1 MYSVNNISVHF
12 SGNYLFEDV
21 SFLVNPRDRIGLV
34 GRNGTGKTT
43 LLRIINREF
52 EPESGEVVIPAGKK
66 VGYLPQEIDT
76 FSHLTVLNEAMSAF
90 DETLKLKGIIDGT
103 IDAIGLMQE
112 FHSDKYMHLVD
123 QLNRAKERFEVI
135 GGYTVEARTEKVLLG
150 LGFKPA
156 DFNRPM
162 SEMSGGWQ
170 MRVKLARIL
179 LAQPDLLLLDEP
191 TNHLDIESIQWLE
204 DFLAS
209 YPGAVI
215 LVSHDRALLDNVT
228 SRTIE
233 ISLGRIIDFK
243 ANYSEFVVMREQLR
257 ERQMETWS
265 NQQRQIA
272 QIERFIERFRYK
284 NTKSRQVQSRIR
296 MIEKMDRV
304 EVDETDQSAIH
315 FSFPPAPRSGK
326 LVFEAK
332 DLSKHFGDLEVL
344 RNLNFAVTRNDA
356 IAFVGRNGE
365 GKTTLSRIIVGELDH
380 EGSATLGHQVSIGYY
395 AQNQSDLLD
404 PEKTVFQTIDDIA
417 VGETRPKIR
426 GILGSFLFS
435 GDTIYKKVKV
445 LSGGEK
451 SRLAIA
457 TLLLR
462 PVNLLVLDEP
472 SNHLD
477 MYSKDILK
485 NALIHYDGT
494 LIIVSHDRD
503 FLQGL
508 TNKVFEFSNKGIR
521 QYIGDIYDYL
531 ENRKLSSLKEL
542 EMEPK
547 RPPQNEARPVSDQ
560 KLKYEEKKKLE
571 KEQRKITSQIH
582 QTEERIHH
590 LEQEISKADRYL
602 SDPVMY
608 SSELAAPDFYDRY
621 ASLKAKLDEEVSLW
635 DELHRELDKWKEEHR

>member
-43 LLRIINREF
+43 LLRIINKEF
-52 EPESGEVVIPAGKK
+52 EPESGQVIIPADKK
-66 VGYLPQEIDT
+66 VGYLPQEMDAFSDT
-76 FSHLTVLNEAMSAF
+76 TVLMEAMSAF
-90 DETLKLKGIIDGT
+90 DEALLLKAVIEDT
-103 IDAIGLMQE
+103 IETIGRMKE
-112 FHSDKYMHLVD
+112 FHSETYIRLVD
-123 QLNRAKERFEVI
+123 QLNKSKERFEVI
-135 GGYTVEARTEKVLLG
+135 GGYTMEAKTEKVLLG
-150 LGFKPA
+150 LGFKPT
-156 DFNRPM
+156 DFTRPM
-162 SEMSGGWQ
+162 SELSGGWQ
-170 MRVKLARIL
+170 MRVVLARLL

-204 DFLAS
+204 EFLIS

-233 ISLGRIIDFK
+233 ISLGKVVDFK
-243 ANYSEFVVMREQLR
+243 ANYSEYVVMREQLR

-284 NTKSRQVQSRIR
+284 NTKSRQVQSRI
-296 MIEKMDRV
+296 KMLGKMERV

-315 FSFPPAPRSGK
+315 FTFPPAPRSGK
-326 LVFEAK
+326 VVFEAK
-332 DLSKHFGDLEVL
+332 NLSKHFGNLEVL
-344 RNLNFAVTRNDA
+344 RDMNFAVTRNDA

-380 EGSATLGHQVSIGYY
+380 EGTATLGYQVCIGYF
-395 AQNQSDLLD
+395 AQNQSELLD

-477 MYSKDILK
+477 MYAKDILK

-531 ENRKLSSLKEL
+531 KNRNLSSLREL
-542 EMEPK
+542 EIDSK
-547 RPPQNEARPVSDQ
+547 RPFQSETRPVSDQ

-582 QTEERIHH
+582 QTEERINQ
-590 LEQEISKADRYL
+590 LELEISQADHYL
-602 SDPVMY
+602 SDPVTY
-608 SSELAAPDFYDRY
+608 RSELAVPDFYDRY
-621 ASLKAKLDEEVSLW
+621 ALLKAKLDKEVLLW
-635 DELHRELDKWKEEHR
+635 DELHRELERWKEEHR